1 MIDLPYPL
9 ILASASPRR
18 CQLLQTADYEFTVS
32 PPMLDEPAVPSM
44 PVVAAAAW
52 AEAMAYFKARS
63 VALNNPEAIII
74 GADTIV
80 NHNGTII
87 GKAKDETD
95 ARRILTTVFAGTSE
109 VITGLVVLCP
119 RQEKRVITHEKTT
132 IVMRPMTEQEL
143 EDYIAADTWRDK
155 AGAYALQE
163 GHDRFLK
170 SMDGSESNVVGL
182 PMEKLKM
189 VLAMFQK
196 QENGAS
202 RPKYK

>member
-1 MIDLPYPL
+1 MINLPYPL

-18 CQLLQTADYEFTVS
+18 CQLLRTAGYEFTVL

-80 NHNGTII
+80 KHNGTII
-87 GKAKDETD
+87 GKARDEAD
-95 ARRILTTVFAGTSE
+95 ARRILTTIFAGTSE
-109 VITGLVVLCP
+109 VITGLAVLCP
-119 RQEKRVITHEKTT
+119 PQEKRVITHEKTT

-143 EDYIAADTWRDK
+143 EDYIAAGTWRDK

-163 GHDRFLK
+163 GHDKFLQ

-182 PMEKLKM
+182 PMEKLKR

-196 QENGAS
+196 QENEAS